1 MNAVSRT
8 FRDQIDRAYLEFFEL
23 AERRRRWNVFND
35 LPWELAEK
43 VPLCNESALCAE
55 TFCGVEMYLPDYVA
69 QGINVVRDTFGH
81 GWFQANWGYEES
93 KHALAL
99 RMYLQKTGQRTE
111 DQIRAFEVEVLR
123 KRWDKPFHTARQMT
137 IYGAIQEQATFVIY
151 RKQLEAAKVRGDHLL
166 MKVYQYIAKDEAA
179 HAAFYRDVVQLCLQE
194 DREGTL
200 ADMGHVFAHF
210 EMPGVELV
218 PDYDSRVEV
227 MRKAGIDRG
236 VFLTRVW
243 MPMLKELGV
252 QRAELGRARRAELA
266 RVAKACTGEAGI
278 A

>member
-1 MNAVSRT
+1 MAQVSRAY
-8 FRDQIDRAYLEFFEL
+8 RDRIDRAYLEFFEL
-23 AERRRRWNVFND
+23 AERRRRWNVFDD
-35 LPWELAEK
+35 LPWELAET
-43 VPLCNESALCAE
+43 VPKDDEAALCAE

-93 KHALAL
+93 KHALTL
-99 RMYLQKTGQRTE
+99 RMYLQKTGQRTD
-111 DQIRAFEVEVLR
+111 DQIRSFEEDVLQ

-137 IYGAIQEQATFVIY
+137 IYGSIQEQATFVIY
-151 RKQLEAAKVRGDHLL
+151 RKQLEAARARGDVLL
-166 MKVYQYIAKDEAA
+166 EKIYQLIAKDEAA
-179 HAAFYRDVVQLCLQE
+179 HAAFYRDVVQLCMEE
-194 DREGTL
+194 DRDGTL
-200 ADMGHVFAHF
+200 ADLAHVFAHF

-227 MRKAGIDRG
+227 MRKAGIDRS

-252 QRAELGRARRAELA
+252 SRGELGRARRASVAALGEQAVGLA
-266 RVAKACTGEAGI
+266 
-278 A
+278 